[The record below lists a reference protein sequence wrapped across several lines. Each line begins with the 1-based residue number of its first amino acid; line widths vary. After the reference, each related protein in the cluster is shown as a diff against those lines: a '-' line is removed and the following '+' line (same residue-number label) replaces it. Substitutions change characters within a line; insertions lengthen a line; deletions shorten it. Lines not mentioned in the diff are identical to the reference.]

1 MEYQGMQLSQL
12 NVIKTS
18 TRQWTL
24 FVSLYNKIMDAES
37 NKISYTVKAPQK
49 AVLYWSWTEKIES
62 NELTN
67 VACFIWEASGTVRFW
82 HLEQGCRLEVFSAWK
97 IFILRYHNHNR

>member
-37 NKISYTVKAPQK
+37 NKIPYTVKAPQK
-49 AVLYWSWTEKIES
+49 AVLY
-62 NELTN
+62 
-67 VACFIWEASGTVRFW
+67 
-82 HLEQGCRLEVFSAWK
+82 
-97 IFILRYHNHNR
+97 

>member
-1 MEYQGMQLSQL
+1 MQLSQL

-37 NKISYTVKAPQK
+37 NKIPYTVKAPQK
-49 AVLYWSWTEKIES
+49 AVPKRSKAMNSPMSPVSFEK
-62 NELTN
+62 L
-67 VACFIWEASGTVRFW
+67 A
-82 HLEQGCRLEVFSAWK
+82 EQ
-97 IFILRYHNHNR
+97 